1 MRRFI
6 IYLLAAVA
14 LCSAACTEK
23 EETLPASAVEAD
35 KRGRE
40 DAKAL
45 CAANYTVERDLH
57 AALLAV
63 KSREW
68 KLRQQGDTVAAGA
81 YMAGFRNQLTETDRA
96 LADKIF

>member
-6 IYLLAAVA
+6 IYLLTAVA
-14 LCSAACTEK
+14 VCVAACSDK

-45 CAANYTVERDLH
+45 CAANYTAERDLH

-68 KLRQQGDTVAAGA
+68 KLRQQGDTIAAGA
-81 YMAGFRNQLTETDRA
+81 YITGFRSQLTETDRA
-96 LADKIF
+96 LAEKIF